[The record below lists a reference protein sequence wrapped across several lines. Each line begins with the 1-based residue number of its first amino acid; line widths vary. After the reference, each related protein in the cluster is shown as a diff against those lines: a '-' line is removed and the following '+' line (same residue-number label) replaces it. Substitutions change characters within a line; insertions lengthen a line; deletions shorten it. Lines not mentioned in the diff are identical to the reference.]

1 MSPFVVV
8 EEVTATRCMGV
19 VMVVLVVA
27 MEVAAT
33 STTMVVAVR
42 YPVRFVI
49 RQARPFYTPLL

>member
-1 MSPFVVV
+1 
-8 EEVTATRCMGV
+8 MGV

-27 MEVAAT
+27 VEVAAT